1 MNRTIV
7 KRKCNIHIEENFDD
21 GLTIEEVINKAL
33 SENEPIGDAVPLIY
47 TDRKDGVRPEYDIRT
62 DRFEMAMKAMDKVAQ
77 DITAR
82 RAEKMKPKP
91 KEGEGG
97 STEINNSVVA

>member
-7 KRKCNIHIEENFDD
+7 RRKCNIHIEENFDN
-21 GLTIEEVINKAL
+21 GFTIEEVINKAL

-47 TDRKDGVRPEYDIRT
+47 TERKDGVKPEYDIRT
-62 DRFEMAMKAMDKVAQ
+62 DRFAMAQSAMDKVAQ

-82 RAEKMKPKP
+82 RQEKMKPKP
-91 KEGEGG
+91 KEGERAADGEG
-97 STEINNSVVA
+97 SIVA

>member
-7 KRKCNIHIEENFDD
+7 KRKCNIHIEENFDN
-21 GLTIEEVINKAL
+21 GFTIEEVINKAL

-47 TDRKDGVRPEYDIRT
+47 TERKDGVKPEYDIRT
-62 DRFEMAMKAMDKVAQ
+62 DRFAMAQSAMDKVAQ

-91 KEGEGG
+91 KEGEGATLENNG
-97 STEINNSVVA
+97 SIVA

>member
-21 GLTIEEVINKAL
+21 GFTIEEVINKAL

-47 TDRKDGVRPEYDIRT
+47 TERKDGVKPEYDIRT
-62 DRFEMAMKAMDKVAQ
+62 DRFALAQSAMDKVAQ

-97 STEINNSVVA
+97 NTKVNDSVVA

>member
-7 KRKCNIHIEENFDD
+7 RRKCNIHIEENFDN
-21 GLTIEEVINKAL
+21 GFTIEEIINKAL

-82 RAEKMKPKP
+82 REAKMKPQT
-91 KEGEGG
+91 KEGEGT
-97 STEINNSVVA
+97 STENSGSIVA

>member
-7 KRKCNIHIEENFDD
+7 KRICNIHIEENFDN
-21 GLTIEEVINKAL
+21 GFTIEEVINKAL
-33 SENEPIGDAVPLIY
+33 SENEPIGEAVPLIY
-47 TDRKDGVRPEYDIRT
+47 TERKDGVRPEYDIRT
-62 DRFEMAMKAMDKVAQ
+62 DRFAMAQSAMDKVAQ

-82 RAEKMKPKP
+82 RAEKMKTKP

-97 STEINNSVVA
+97 NSENGNSIVA